1 MKTKKNL
8 PHPIAYRNIVLILL
22 SGMISSCTYLRE
34 TPSYRDVELNAQENS
49 YKTNLP
55 EEKQDQYE
63 MFSQT
68 LGYDL
73 TGSENPDLLYEI
85 SDWIGTPYKF
95 GGDTRMGAD
104 CSGFTKEIYKNVYGV
119 DLERITV
126 NMAKSSRK
134 INRHQLQEGDLVF
147 FRINKRK
154 ISHVG
159 IYISKN
165 RFAHA
170 SSSRGVIISELTD
183 PYYIK
188 RFAFGGRIKK

>member
-1 MKTKKNL
+1 MKTKNFFPERL
-8 PHPIAYRNIVLILL
+8 PYQNMLLIILCGL
-22 SGMISSCTYLRE
+22 ISSCTYLRE
-34 TPSYRDVELNAQENS
+34 TPSYRDVELNAKENS

-63 MFSQT
+63 IFSKK

-73 TGSENPDLLYEI
+73 TGNENIDLLQEI
-85 SDWIGTPYKF
+85 STWIGTPYKF

-104 CSGFTKEIYKNVYGV
+104 CSGFAKEVYKKVYGL

-126 NMAKSSRK
+126 NMAKNSRK
-134 INRHQLQEGDLVF
+134 VNRHHLQEGDLVF

-154 ISHVG
+154 VSHVG

-170 SSSRGVIISELTD
+170 STSRGVIVSELTD

-188 RFAFGGRIKK
+188 RFAFGGRIH